1 MIDFRLKKLRLLLF
15 GHTEKTED
23 QDWKGV
29 LMKLLLAEKVKH
41 K

>member
-1 MIDFRLKKLRLLLF
+1 LDGSR
-15 GHTEKTED
+15 KTED

-29 LMKLLLAEKVKH
+29 LMKLLLAEKVKQ